1 MTDKVAQAIA
11 EISAKLDKI
20 EAMVAE
26 LTGKGA
32 EAQAV
37 ATESEVVQVTDPVI
51 QIAELWL
58 AAIEPVL
65 LSELAPKAAKKVD
78 PEYLQKVESHYY
90 YRNWDIDE
98 YNTYQR
104 RRRAMLGVMEDAEMR
119 LDDMLDNCAGDRK
132 RTFACLEAAH
142 YVRETRKALEALRA
156 AA

>member
-26 LTGKGA
+26 LTGK
-32 EAQAV
+32 AV
-37 ATESEVVQVTDPVI
+37 AEGEVAQVTDPVI
-51 QIAELWL
+51 QLAELWL

-65 LSELAPKAAKKVD
+65 LSELAPKAAKKVN
-78 PEYLQKVESHYY
+78 PEYLQKYVESNFY

-119 LDDMLDNCAGDRK
+119 LDDMLDNRAGDRK